1 MKVLVVGGG
10 KLGSMVIRQ
19 LRKNP
24 RLEIVVADPHRNPC
38 AVAEDRLCD
47 FHLRV
52 HVTPLNF
59 KEVVDRV
66 KPDLVVLA
74 RTTEDWE
81 QSDVPMGA
89 QYVAGM
95 ERELTKGDVPVLPV
109 SEQVMGLH

>member
-1 MKVLVVGGG
+1 MKVLVVGAG

-24 RLEIVVADPHRNPC
+24 RLEIVVADPHKNPC
-38 AVAEDRLCD
+38 AVVEDRLCD
-47 FHLRV
+47 SHLRV

-59 KEVVDRV
+59 KEVIDQV

>member
-1 MKVLVVGGG
+1 MRVLVIGAGR
-10 KLGSMVIRQ
+10 LGSMVIRQ

-24 RLEIVVADPHRNPC
+24 RLEILVADPHKNPC
-38 AVAEDRLCD
+38 AVADGTLCD
-47 FHLRV
+47 AHIRV

-59 KEVVDRV
+59 KEVVDQV

-89 QYVAGM
+89 EYVIGM

-109 SEQVMGLH
+109 CEQAMGLH